1 MNIDE
6 HPSVYRRFP
15 DSHLNRQANLVP
27 PLKEIESSEFS
38 IRAGTREISSL
49 SSVLLSVFILSWVV
63 PKALHYLVPWYLS
76 AFNLPYILSPQLS
89 WLSYS
94 SNTPNML
101 SALQGGPLW
110 LPYWKHYP
118 APASSFSLF
127 ALFSFKEV
135 ITVKWDQMGGTLSI
149 MTDVLLRKGRNT
161 QNAQA

>member
-38 IRAGTREISSL
+38 IRAGTSEVSSL

-76 AFNLPYILSPQLS
+76 AFNLPYILSPQLN

-94 SNTPNML
+94 SNTPTCSLL
-101 SALQGGPLW
+101 SREDLSDYLIESITQPLLHHFPYLPYFPLKRWLQLNEIRWVGPYPLW
-110 LPYWKHYP
+110 LM
-118 APASSFSLF
+118 FF
-127 ALFSFKEV
+127 
-135 ITVKWDQMGGTLSI
+135 
-149 MTDVLLRKGRNT
+149 
-161 QNAQA
+161 